1 MVMRVLL
8 IENNEDDARLI
19 EEKLARARKP
29 VVLERADRLSK
40 GLERL
45 GAGDVDVVLLDLGLP
60 DSQGFE
66 TFAKIHTRV
75 PTVPIVVLTGS
86 YADEQLAL
94 GVVREGAQDYL
105 LKDHADGEVVFHAL
119 RYAIERKRTE
129 QALKVLNV
137 TLGERTS
144 ELESANASLTSVT
157 QELRKVNEHLTQ
169 LALLDPLTGLLNRRG
184 LQQALFQELQ
194 RRRRDG
200 STLLALLIDLDE
212 FKRINDTLGLT
223 MGDEALVQITH
234 KLRASLRAT
243 DHVARIGGDEFLVLL
258 PGTRLAEGLLI
269 AEKLRLAVSG
279 TSIVFA
285 PTSSVSVTASLG
297 LVEVSEATTSIDE
310 LLSQTQVILQRSKSA
325 GKDQVSFDECG
336 AATEVTAG
344 SDARVDL
351 VSGLRRGEGFRAV
364 RQPIFSLSEMR
375 PVGYELLSR
384 LANETFEMPDDFFRA
399 SLEANLL
406 TLVDHYC
413 LTTCLAAA
421 ASLPPGARCHLN
433 LFPSTIV
440 SIPIAQ
446 LLDELESTCRARTCC
461 IEISE
466 QQVLGEP
473 SYLTEA
479 IGTLRRS
486 GVLIA
491 IDDVGFGR
499 SSLESLILLQ
509 PEIVKIDKECV
520 RGIGRDDARIR
531 LLTRLLKVI
540 DALGAEAVAEG
551 IESSEDLEVLQ
562 GLGTQYG
569 QGFLLGRPS

>member
-1 MVMRVLL
+1 MRVLL
-8 IENNEDDARLI
+8 IENNEDDALLI
-19 EEKLARARKP
+19 QAKLAGSREP
-29 VVLERADRLSK
+29 VALEWVDRLSK

-45 GAGDVDVVLLDLGLP
+45 ATGDIDVVLLDLGLP

-66 TFAKIHTRV
+66 TFATVHARE
-75 PTVPIVVLTGS
+75 PGVPIVVLTGS

-105 LKDHADGEVVFHAL
+105 LKDHADGAVVFHAL

-129 QALKVLNV
+129 QALKALNA
-137 TLGERTS
+137 TLEERTS
-144 ELESANASLTSVT
+144 ELESANGSLTSVT
-157 QELRKVNEHLTQ
+157 QELRTLNEHLTQ
-169 LALLDPLTGLLNRRG
+169 LALIDPLTGLLNRRG
-184 LQQALFQELQ
+184 LQQALFQERQ
-194 RRRRDG
+194 RRRREG
-200 STLLALLIDLDE
+200 STMLGLLIDLDE

-223 MGDEALVQITH
+223 MGDKALVQITH
-234 KLRASLRAT
+234 KLRDSVRAT

-279 TSIVFA
+279 TLIAFA
-285 PTSSVSVTASLG
+285 PAANVSVTASLG
-297 LVEVSEATTSIDE
+297 LVEISEATTSIDE
-310 LLSQTQVILQRSKSA
+310 LLSQTQAILQHSKSA
-325 GKDQVSFDECG
+325 GKDRVSVDECAP
-336 AATEVTAG
+336 AARATTG
-344 SDARVDL
+344 NDARGAL
-351 VSGLRRGEGFRAV
+351 LSALRRGEGLRAV
-364 RQPIFSLSEMR
+364 RQPIFSLEEMK

-384 LANETFEMPDDFFRA
+384 LASETFEMPDDFFRA

-406 TLVDHYC
+406 TLVDHHC

-421 ASLPPGARCHLN
+421 ATLPPGARCHLN

-440 SIPIAQ
+440 SIPVAQ
-446 LLDELESTCRARTCC
+446 LLDELEGTCRTRSCC

-473 SYLTEA
+473 SYLAET
-479 IGTLRRS
+479 IDTLRQA
-486 GVLIA
+486 GILIA

-499 SSLESLILLQ
+499 SSLESLVLLQ

-520 RGIGRDDARIR
+520 HGISRDGARIR
-531 LLTRLLKVI
+531 SLRRLLKVI
-540 DALGAEAVAEG
+540 EALGAEAVAEG
-551 IESSEDLEVLQ
+551 IETWEDLEVLQ
-562 GLGTQYG
+562 GLGAKYG

>member
-1 MVMRVLL
+1 MRVLL
-8 IENNEDDARLI
+8 IENNDDDARLI
-19 EEKLARARKP
+19 QEKLARAREP
-29 VVLERADRLSK
+29 VYLEHVDRLSN
-40 GLERL
+40 GIDRL
-45 GAGDVDVVLLDLGLP
+45 ATGDIDVVLLDLGLP
-60 DSQGFE
+60 DSQGFD
-66 TFAKIHTRV
+66 TFATIHARV
-75 PTVPIVVLTGS
+75 PSVPIVVLTGS

-129 QALKVLNV
+129 RALKGLNA
-137 TLGERTS
+137 TLEERTS
-144 ELESANASLTSVT
+144 ELQSANMSLTSVT
-157 QELRKVNEHLTQ
+157 QELRKVNEHLTH

-194 RRRRDG
+194 RGRREG
-200 STLLALLIDLDE
+200 STLLALLLDLDE

-223 MGDEALVQITH
+223 MGDQALVQITH
-234 KLRASLRAT
+234 TLRASLRAT

-279 TSIVFA
+279 TSIAFA

-297 LVEVSEATTSIDE
+297 LVELSEATTSIDE
-310 LLSQTQVILQRSKSA
+310 LLSQTQAVLQRSKNA
-325 GKDQVSFDECG
+325 GKDQVSVDESG
-336 AATEVTAG
+336 AAGRAKVAC
-344 SDARVDL
+344 DARVDL
-351 VSGLRRGEGFRAV
+351 LTTLRRGEGFRAL
-364 RQPIFSLSEMR
+364 RQPICSLEDMR

-384 LANETFEMPDDFFRA
+384 LGHETFAMPDDFFRA
-399 SLEANLL
+399 SHEANLL
-406 TLVDHYC
+406 TQVDHYC

-421 ASLPPGARCHLN
+421 ASLPPGARCHVN

-446 LLDELESTCRARTCC
+446 LLDELEDTCRARPCC

-466 QQVLGEP
+466 QQVLGDP
-473 SYLTEA
+473 SYLAQA
-479 IGTLRRS
+479 IGALRRS

-520 RGIGRDDARIR
+520 HGIGRDDARVR
-531 LLTRLLKVI
+531 LLARLLKVI
-540 DALGAEAVAEG
+540 EALGAEAVAEG
-551 IESSEDLEVLQ
+551 IESWEDLEVLQ
-562 GLGTQYG
+562 QLGAKYG
-569 QGFLLGRPS
+569 QGFLLGEPS